1 MRFHNCFIIIFGYFT
16 ILYLYKPQFICRTTS
31 FPATTIEAAHD
42 AVPFCKK
49 CGNQETQVFLKNG
62 NEYCK
67 RCFLIILRHKFRATL
82 SKSKSVHTNDSILVA
97 HSGKAN
103 STLLLHLI
111 TTDTNESISKKPQF
125 SFKILY
131 IDDSIAKG
139 RSIKERDSIQSAL
152 VKEAENLQLTM
163 YILPLSNCVTDSICK
178 EMQLV
183 NAPLMNTTSENT
195 TVQEIFDNLENDTA
209 KDELLQRLRLKL
221 LVSAARK
228 LNCNKIFIADASVD
242 VAVKVLGNVSTGR
255 GSQLP
260 FNVAFSDTRYKD
272 VTLLRPLRDFTRDDI
287 TGYLECYNLHP
298 IINCDKYNSS
308 FPASIR
314 NVTKN
319 FIHKLDSEFHSTV
332 PTICRTSEKLATKR
346 MECENSNTKIDDNVD
361 DNICV
366 LCELTSNSSYLSKE
380 QPSVAQAKLFSKLVS
395 TVADTSLN
403 MATNSPNI
411 HELSSIEQIKSTNAL
426 KKEKHQCQSDIHK
439 SFPKQSIIEKYLC
452 YGCRLIFLNSK
463 QVDNILPN
471 FIFNAIQKK
480 LQIAHLEKEISDF
493 LL

>member
-1 MRFHNCFIIIFGYFT
+1 MCTLNLSEYDTFEIEKIA
-16 ILYLYKPQFICRTTS
+16 TTS
-31 FPATTIEAAHD
+31 FPADTIEAHD

-49 CGNQETQVFLKNG
+49 CGNQEAQVFLKNK

-111 TTDTNESISKKPQF
+111 TTDMNESISKKLQF
-125 SFKILY
+125 SFKVLY
-131 IDDSIAKG
+131 IDDGIVKG
-139 RSIKERDSIQSAL
+139 RSIKERESIQSAL
-152 VKEAENLQLTM
+152 AKEAENLQLTM
-163 YILPLSNCVTDSICK
+163 YILPLSNCVTDSICE
-178 EMQLV
+178 EMQLA
-183 NAPLMNTTSENT
+183 NAPLMNMTSENT
-195 TVQEIFDNLENDTA
+195 IVQEIFDNLENDTA
-209 KDELLQRLRLKL
+209 KDELLQQLRLKL

-242 VAVKVLGNVSTGR
+242 LAVKVLGNVSTGR

-298 IINCDKYNSS
+298 IFNCDKYNSS

-314 NVTKN
+314 NVTRN
-319 FIHKLDSEFHSTV
+319 FVYKLDSEFHSTV
-332 PTICRTSEKLATKR
+332 PTIYRTSEKLAAKR
-346 MECENSNTKIDDNVD
+346 MECENSNTKIDDNVNSD
-361 DNICV
+361 NNICV
-366 LCELTSNSSYLSKE
+366 LCELTSDSSYLSKE

-403 MATNSPNI
+403 MATNSLNI
-411 HELSSIEQIKSTNAL
+411 HELSSNEQIKSINAS
-426 KKEKHQCQSDIHK
+426 KEEKHQCQNDIHK
-439 SFPKQSIIEKYLC
+439 SILKQSIIEKYLC

-463 QVDNILPN
+463 QIDNILPN
-471 FIFNAIQKK
+471 FISNAIKK
-480 LQIAHLEKEISDF
+480 KSQIAHLEKEISDF

>member
-1 MRFHNCFIIIFGYFT
+1 MCTLNLSEYDTFEIEKIT
-16 ILYLYKPQFICRTTS
+16 TTS
-31 FPATTIEAAHD
+31 FPATTIEAHGAS
-42 AVPFCKK
+42 VPFCKK

-62 NEYCK
+62 NKYCK

-125 SFKILY
+125 SFKVLY
-131 IDDSIAKG
+131 VDDGIAKG
-139 RSIKERDSIQSAL
+139 RSIKERESIQSAL
-152 VKEAENLQLTM
+152 AKEAENLQFST
-163 YILPLSNCVTDSICK
+163 YILPLSNCVTDSICE

-183 NAPLMNTTSENT
+183 NVPLMNTTSENT

-209 KDELLQRLRLKL
+209 KDELLQQLRLKL

-242 VAVKVLGNVSTGR
+242 LAVKVLGNVSTGR

-260 FNVAFSDTRYKD
+260 FNVAFSDRRYED

-298 IINCDKYNSS
+298 IFNCDKYNSS

-319 FIHKLDSEFHSTV
+319 FVYKLDSEFHSTV
-332 PTICRTSEKLATKR
+332 PTIYRTSEKLATKR
-346 MECENSNTKIDDNVD
+346 MECENNNTKIDDNVD
-361 DNICV
+361 NNICV

-403 MATNSPNI
+403 MATNSLNI
-411 HELSSIEQIKSTNAL
+411 HELSSNEQIKSTNAL

-439 SFPKQSIIEKYLC
+439 SFLKQSIIEKYLC

-463 QVDNILPN
+463 QVDSILPN
-471 FIFNAIQKK
+471 FISNAIQKK
-480 LQIAHLEKEISDF
+480 SQIAHLEKEISNF